1 MIEAQ
6 GRQHIGKNAHPK
18 ASPLADRC
26 PRDSGSEAVAPVK
39 FPVLCWPGLTTTTW
53 FATWRFIEGI
63 IEISNQQHGRRRV
76 HRLSDTPREGAAA
89 RERCVLGRECPV
101 EDASG
106 EEHRVAA
113 RSRRT
118 LRLNELDRL
127 HRDSE
132 LSEI

>member
-53 FATWRFIEGI
+53 FATWRFIEGT

-76 HRLSDTPREGAAA
+76 HRLSDTPWEGAAA
-89 RERCVLGRECPV
+89 RERCPWPRVPRRGRIGLGAPCG
-101 EDASG
+101 G
-106 EEHRVAA
+106 EKPQDSAA
-113 RSRRT
+113 QRA
-118 LRLNELDRL
+118 
-127 HRDSE
+127 
-132 LSEI
+132 